1 MAEGNSA
8 GGGGGGV
15 SGGGGLG
22 DILSMA
28 LFQTGVD
35 SMTPAQISVDSSSI
49 LNAAA
54 NTLDSSL
61 LSTDISVLTAGLF
74 STLAKENAIK
84 RTNSTNTTATTAQSP
99 AVSAES
105 KVPNETSTVYSSGAN
120 ESYNSGAAPHPLTL
134 VARPPSESEVKTA
147 QLLKAEL
154 QNPAIDDD
162 IDLDELLGGGDS
174 TSVGG
179 IDELS
184 LFTGAVGS
192 SSSLTSVPSDPF
204 LFTATPPLSGVG
216 SATTQDPFSSL
227 LGALGPATSAPTA
240 SRDTPPSKPTVVK
253 VSAPPTRSVSQT
265 KTLATSS
272 SSVSL
277 TKATNSTAT
286 LSSAPNSPVPPA
298 PITST
303 TVTGITKITRTAAPP
318 PSQPPA
324 KRPVLSTT
332 KLDLAAILREVTKM
346 APITVTTS
354 PLTSTVSVTVV
365 PPSAVLGTGGV
376 AGGGV
381 TARRLISLPRGVS
394 VVARALQRYICMCVC
409 INHS

>member
-8 GGGGGGV
+8 GGGGGGI

-105 KVPNETSTVYSSGAN
+105 KVPNETAQTSTVYSWGAN
-120 ESYNSGAAPHPLTL
+120 ESSNSGAAPHPLTL

-216 SATTQDPFSSL
+216 SATAQDPFSSL
-227 LGALGPATSAPTA
+227 LGTLGPATAAPTA
-240 SRDTPPSKPTVVK
+240 SRDTPPSELTVVK

-277 TKATNSTAT
+277 TKATNSTVT
-286 LSSAPNSPVPPA
+286 LSSAPNSLVPPA

-394 VVARALQRYICMCVC
+394 VVARALQR
-409 INHS
+409 

>member
-74 STLAKENAIK
+74 STLARENAIK

-105 KVPNETSTVYSSGAN
+105 KVPNETAQTSTVYSWGAN
-120 ESYNSGAAPHPLTL
+120 ESSNSGAAPHPLTL

-216 SATTQDPFSSL
+216 SATAQDPFSSL
-227 LGALGPATSAPTA
+227 LGALGPATAAPTA

-253 VSAPPTRSVSQT
+253 VPAPPTRSVSQSSTET

-286 LSSAPNSPVPPA
+286 LSSAPNSLVPPA

-394 VVARALQRYICMCVC
+394 VVARALQR
-409 INHS
+409 